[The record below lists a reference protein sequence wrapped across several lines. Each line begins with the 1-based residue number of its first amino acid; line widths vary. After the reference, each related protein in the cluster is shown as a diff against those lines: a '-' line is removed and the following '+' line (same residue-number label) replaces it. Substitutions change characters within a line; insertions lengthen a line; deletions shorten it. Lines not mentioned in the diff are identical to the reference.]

1 LCSTTTRFAAVQKLL
16 QHRQAF
22 LDVFNVQPCGWFVH
36 TVSRPSESLIQVR
49 LVYIL
54 VCNEFV
60 WLEDVMKIEIGSY
73 EAKTKLPELLRQVK
87 AGKSFTIT
95 NRGEAI
101 ADLVPSAGV
110 RTKDK
115 VSAAEKLKAFMLAD
129 PVSGVNIKALIEE
142 GRA

>member
-1 LCSTTTRFAAVQKLL
+1 
-16 QHRQAF
+16 
-22 LDVFNVQPCGWFVH
+22 
-36 TVSRPSESLIQVR
+36 LILSR

-54 VCNEFV
+54 VYIKLALQEK
-60 WLEDVMKIEIGSY
+60 VMKIEIGSY

-95 NRGEAI
+95 NRGEAV

-110 RTKDK
+110 RVKDK
-115 VSAAEKLKAFMLAD
+115 VAAAEKLKAFMRAD
-129 PVSGVNIKALIEE
+129 PVRGVDIKALIAE

>member
-1 LCSTTTRFAAVQKLL
+1 MGIPWSA
-16 QHRQAF
+16 
-22 LDVFNVQPCGWFVH
+22 
-36 TVSRPSESLIQVR
+36 LIFCR

-54 VCNEFV
+54 VYSKFA
-60 WLEDVMKIEIGSY
+60 LQEDVMKIEIGSY

-87 AGKSFTIT
+87 SGKSFTIT

-110 RTKDK
+110 KAKDK
-115 VSAAEKLKAFMLAD
+115 VSATKKLKAFMLAD
-129 PVSGVNIKALIEE
+129 PVRGVKIKELIEE